1 MKWVNEY
8 IVLFGANSV
17 IISLTAL
24 LEEAI
29 FEFVTGLQNNHQSKY
44 DGWNE

>member
-1 MKWVNEY
+1 MRWVNEC

-17 IISLTAL
+17 ISLTAL

-29 FEFVTGLQNNHQSKY
+29 FEFVTGLENNHQTKY